1 MSIYESE
8 NWVTNTASKMLPHS
22 STSRNTG
29 EASLQFTRL
38 KSAILQD
45 SKLLS
50 AILQQTD
57 QQVISL
63 QIIKCIISTN
73 QAV

>member
-50 AILQQTD
+50 AILQQTVSPYHCLHKLNFHHFTD
-57 QQVISL
+57 IY
-63 QIIKCIISTN
+63 
-73 QAV
+73 